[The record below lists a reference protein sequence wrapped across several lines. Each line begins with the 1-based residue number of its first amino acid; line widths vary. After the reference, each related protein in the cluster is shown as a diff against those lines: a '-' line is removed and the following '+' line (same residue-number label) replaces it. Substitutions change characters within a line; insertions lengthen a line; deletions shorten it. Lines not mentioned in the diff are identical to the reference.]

1 MNVISVIWQIS
12 FISMLVAFGI
22 EIGLSSGLS
31 KLSKRSFTAICC
43 AYCGG
48 IFLLTEI
55 LSLFP
60 ISLSGLLSDYI
71 TVIYGVM
78 AIVMIVGAFKIIQ
91 KYKNNDNI
99 FDCVKIAHIITI
111 PCCIFS
117 MAINI
122 MVIEPT
128 IDLSINRLNLYSCIL
143 LLVIMVICYLASK
156 YIKMIKKPYPILLS
170 NYMLIF
176 GEYFIFTALFLPN
189 ISTALQKTSNIT
201 IYSTEYM
208 FMFII
213 IIIGLIVFGLLL
225 NARKSLLK

>member
-12 FISMLVAFGI
+12 FISMLLAFGI
-22 EIGLSSGLS
+22 EVGVSSGLS
-31 KLSKRSFTAICC
+31 KLNRRSFIMICC

-60 ISLSGLLSDYI
+60 ISLSGFLSDYI
-71 TVIYGVM
+71 TVIYGIM
-78 AIVMIVGAFKIIQ
+78 AILMIVGAYRIIK
-91 KYKNNDNI
+91 KYKNNDHV
-99 FDCVKIAHIITI
+99 FDSIKIAHGISI
-111 PCCIFS
+111 PCCIFT

-122 MVIEPT
+122 MVIQPT
-128 IDLSINRLNLYSCIL
+128 IELSVNRLNLYSCAL
-143 LLVIMVICYLASK
+143 LLIIMTICYLTSK
-156 YIKMIKKPYPILLS
+156 YIDIIKKPYPILLS
-170 NYMLIF
+170 NYMLLF

-208 FMFII
+208 FIFII
-213 IIIGLIVFGLLL
+213 IIIGLIIFGLLL
-225 NARKSLLK
+225 NIRKSLLK

>member
-12 FISMLVAFGI
+12 FISMLLAFGI
-22 EIGLSSGLS
+22 EIGVSSGLS
-31 KLSKRSFTAICC
+31 RLSKRSFIMICC

-60 ISLSGLLSDYI
+60 ISLSGFLSDYI
-71 TVIYGVM
+71 TPIYGIM
-78 AIVMIVGAFKIIQ
+78 AILMIIGAYKIIQ
-91 KYKNNDNI
+91 KYKSNDDV
-99 FDCVKIAHIITI
+99 FDSVKIAHIITI

-122 MVIEPT
+122 IVIEPT
-128 IDLSINRLNLYSCIL
+128 IELSVGRLNIYSCIL
-143 LLVIMVICYLASK
+143 LLIVMVICYLMSR
-156 YIKMIKKPYPILLS
+156 YINIIKKPYPILLS
-170 NYMLIF
+170 NYMLLF
-176 GEYFIFTALFLPN
+176 GEYFVFTALFLPN

-208 FMFII
+208 FIFII

-225 NARKSLLK
+225 NARRSLLK